1 MWAERYILVSEGN
14 AGSEGRMFDNAGC
27 GKRLDAGRGW
37 MLEEMWRR
45 MLRLKTNGE
54 VRTAGARRTGNRAVT
69 GVLAAGLL
77 MAGAA
82 QGQAQAPSSSSTEQA
97 TQQTPR
103 PTIPVSG
110 SKIGPAAPVT
120 YDNKYEIF
128 GGLNFQ
134 NFMAGQGLPNR
145 MNLGGGEILGTWWLW
160 KNVGLAA
167 DYRIDAGTTPVF
179 ANAGITSPDANGGTG
194 INNRPLVYLNT
205 GMLGAQ
211 YRWLKNQYAAVNFH
225 GYAGVS
231 HGTFDSS
238 YRNLVV
244 TLAEANAATGLYS
257 NRTKPIAALGGS
269 IDFNLRKNWAIRVSP
284 DLILEHFG
292 TETREFVAV
301 SGGVVYRIGKRKK

>member
-1 MWAERYILVSEGN
+1 
-14 AGSEGRMFDNAGC
+14 
-27 GKRLDAGRGW
+27 
-37 MLEEMWRR
+37 

-69 GVLAAGLL
+69 GILAAGLL

-82 QGQAQAPSSSSTEQA
+82 QGQAQATSSSTQQVPQPA
-97 TQQTPR
+97 T
-103 PTIPVSG
+103 PTSR

-128 GGLNFQ
+128 AGFNFQ
-134 NFMAGQGLPNR
+134 NFMAGQHLPNR
-145 MNLGGGEILGTWWLW
+145 MNLGGGEILGTYWLT
-160 KNVGLAA
+160 KKVGLSA

-179 ANAGITSPDANGGTG
+179 PNSGITTPDANGGTG

-211 YRWLKNQYAAVNFH
+211 YRWLKNQYAALNFH

-244 TLAEANAATGLYS
+244 PLAEANAATGLYS

-269 IDFNLRKNWAIRVSP
+269 IDFNLKKNWAIRLSP

-301 SGGVVYRIGKRKK
+301 SGGVVYRIGKKK